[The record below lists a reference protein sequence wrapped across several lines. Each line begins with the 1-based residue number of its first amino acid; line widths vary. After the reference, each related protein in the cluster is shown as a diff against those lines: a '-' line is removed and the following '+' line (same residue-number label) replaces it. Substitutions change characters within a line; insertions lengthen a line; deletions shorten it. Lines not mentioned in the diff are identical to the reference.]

1 MLQRTQHNQIRY
13 TVLDRSVHKCC
24 VSYCHC
30 HFLSVA
36 KDVLQA
42 KPGRFN
48 YACPFS
54 YLVIPTAGYKRVRL
68 LHRLLRTGSPS
79 NLTYLLGNKFNID
92 SRLLHTAAFT
102 RIVSLRQTR
111 TVTPIA
117 QLHLR
122 SNNYSPNQSVRK
134 WVHGSSYPVGW
145 PTIWCSSNHSDG
157 KSVP

>member
-1 MLQRTQHNQIRY
+1 MPDTWVLQRTQHNQIHY
-13 TVLDRSVHKCC
+13 TVLDRSVYQ
-24 VSYCHC
+24 VLCHR

-36 KDVLQA
+36 KDALQA
-42 KPGRFN
+42 KSGRFN
-48 YACPFS
+48 YVCPFS

-92 SRLLHTAAFT
+92 SRLLHAFAFT

-111 TVTPIA
+111 TVTPTA

-122 SNNYSPNQSVRK
+122 SNNYSPDQSVRK
-134 WVHGSSYPVGW
+134 
-145 PTIWCSSNHSDG
+145 
-157 KSVP
+157 